1 MSEQQPKFEI
11 RDEEQLSVDLIEAQ
25 YALKESRGK
34 PNAKSTLIL
43 MSGIELAGKGEAVK
57 QLREWLDPR
66 YLRVKAD
73 APRVLTDSE
82 AFWQSYSAFIPTE
95 GQIVVM
101 FGNWYS
107 DLLVT
112 ATHVSEPLDD
122 ARFDAYVENMRAFE
136 QDLKNNYV
144 DVIKVWFDLSWKSLQ
159 KRLDKIDPSEQHWH
173 KLHGLDWRNKKQYDT
188 LQKLRRRFTD
198 DWYIIDG
205 EDEKQRDQFFAQYL
219 LQHMRQLPE
228 HETEVK
234 GKWQQA
240 KIPESLLKPA

>member
-1 MSEQQPKFEI
+1 
-11 RDEEQLSVDLIEAQ
+11 
-25 YALKESRGK
+25 
-34 PNAKSTLIL
+34 
-43 MSGIELAGKGEAVK
+43 
-57 QLREWLDPR
+57 
-66 YLRVKAD
+66 
-73 APRVLTDSE
+73 
-82 AFWQSYSAFIPTE
+82 
-95 GQIVVM
+95 
-101 FGNWYS
+101 GNWYS

-205 EDEKQRDQFFAQYL
+205 ED
-219 LQHMRQLPE
+219 
-228 HETEVK
+228 
-234 GKWQQA
+234 
-240 KIPESLLKPA
+240 

>member
-173 KLHGLDWRNKKQYDT
+173 KLHGLD
-188 LQKLRRRFTD
+188 
-198 DWYIIDG
+198 
-205 EDEKQRDQFFAQYL
+205 
-219 LQHMRQLPE
+219 
-228 HETEVK
+228 
-234 GKWQQA
+234 
-240 KIPESLLKPA
+240 

>member
-25 YALKESRGK
+25 YALKRK
-34 PNAKSTLIL
+34 PRETQCQKHTHFNEWYRVSWKR
-43 MSGIELAGKGEAVK
+43 EAVK

-122 ARFDAYVENMRAFE
+122 ARLMPM
-136 QDLKNNYV
+136 LK
-144 DVIKVWFDLSWKSLQ
+144 ICG
-159 KRLDKIDPSEQHWH
+159 RLN
-173 KLHGLDWRNKKQYDT
+173 RT
-188 LQKLRRRFTD
+188 
-198 DWYIIDG
+198 
-205 EDEKQRDQFFAQYL
+205 
-219 LQHMRQLPE
+219 
-228 HETEVK
+228 
-234 GKWQQA
+234 
-240 KIPESLLKPA
+240 